1 MIRKVL
7 SFEVKEV
14 SPRVLEFTGSTED
27 KDRVGDI
34 VMASGWLL
42 KNYKKNPVFLWAH
55 QYDTPPVGKAVKV
68 WIDNDRLKFH
78 VEFPDK
84 DTYEFADTI
93 YKLYKGGYL
102 RATSVGFMPIESEPI
117 EIKDEDTA
125 FHTPTR
131 YLKQDLLELS
141 GCPVPANPNALAEA
155 KTKGLISED
164 LLTEIAEAEIEDL
177 TEKPYPNEH
186 ACRLKNPDDFQDGT
200 FRRMKREHEGKE
212 YSVILGRLKGED
224 TMTEQAY
231 RYDKKVWSA
240 KEAGAHCKSH
250 DGSFEAA
257 SEESLCP
264 ISQEEIGDEIDFLT
278 LIFKENE
285 LNEKNIQAAWVLVEE
300 LIRLSGN
307 IPANIADKVGAK
319 IEQPEAM
326 TSEDISKIIQDSI
339 EAVVNQAKGKI

>member
-34 VMASGWLL
+34 VMAAGWQL

-55 QYDTPPVGKAVKV
+55 QYDTPPVGKATKV
-68 WIDNDRLKFH
+68 WVDDNRLKFH
-78 VEFPDK
+78 IQFAERDE
-84 DTYEFADTI
+84 YEFADTI

-102 RATSVGFMPIESEPI
+102 RATSVGFMPIESEPM

-164 LLTEIAEAEIEDL
+164 LLTEIANAEIEDL

-186 ACRLKNPDDFQDGT
+186 SCRLRSPDAFQEGT
-200 FRRMKREHEGKE
+200 FRRTKREHEGKE

-231 RYDKKVWSA
+231 RYDKKAWTA

-257 SEESLCP
+257 SEES
-264 ISQEEIGDEIDFLT
+264 ISQDQIADEIDFLT

-285 LNEKNIQAAWVLVEE
+285 LNEKNIQAAWALVEE

-307 IPANIADKVGAK
+307 IPANIAEKIGTKVT
-319 IEQPEAM
+319 IQVEPEM
-326 TSEDISKIIQDSI
+326 TQEDISKIIQDSI
-339 EAVVNQAKGKI
+339 EAVINQAKGKI

>member
-27 KDRVGDI
+27 TDRQGD
-34 VMASGWLL
+34 VVLASGWQL

-55 QYDTPPVGKAVKV
+55 QYDTPPVGKATKV
-68 WIDNDRLKFH
+68 WVDDNRLKFH
-78 VEFPDK
+78 IQFAERDEY
-84 DTYEFADTI
+84 DFADTI

-102 RATSVGFMPIESEPI
+102 RATSVGFMPIESEPM

-155 KTKGLISED
+155 KVKGLISED
-164 LLTEIAEAEIEDL
+164 LLSEIANAEIEDL

-186 ACRLKNPDDFQDGT
+186 SCRLRSPDAFQEGT
-200 FRRMKREHEGKE
+200 FRRTKREHEGKE

-231 RYDKKVWSA
+231 RYDKEVWTASQA
-240 KEAGAHCKSH
+240 KRHCSDH
-250 DGSFEAA
+250 DGTFEAA
-257 SEESLCP
+257 GEET
-264 ISQEEIGDEIDFLT
+264 SQEQIGDEIDFLT

-285 LNEKNIQAAWVLVEE
+285 LNEKNLQAAWVLVEE

-307 IPANIADKVGAK
+307 IPASIAEKFGTK
-319 IEQPEAM
+319 EPEM
-326 TSEDISKIIQDSI
+326 TEEDISKNIQ
-339 EAVVNQAKGKI
+339 EAIQKVIDQAKGKI